1 MIKVSIEAIQFMR
14 GGGDEGGGG
23 EGGVVVLS
31 SKVKVATS
39 PKATTSAVFLFEN
52 MFDGSLLVVLFSET

>member
-1 MIKVSIEAIQFMR
+1 MW

-23 EGGVVVLS
+23 KGGVVVLS

-39 PKATTSAVFLFEN
+39 PEATTSAVFLFEN

>member
-14 GGGDEGGGG
+14 GGGDEGGGK
-23 EGGVVVLS
+23 GGVVVLS